1 MRIDAARKLS
11 SKYGFDV
18 LFLSGNAPRRTEAG
32 INNAE
37 AAKVIMPKSKRLA
50 PRPSTRYN
58 GIRVPRIPWA
68 TPMGKYVRYRGI
80 WLSLSKKP
88 APISVPL
95 YLIFI
100 VLI

>member
-1 MRIDAARKLS
+1 MRIEAAKKLS
-11 SKYGFDV
+11 NKYGLDV
-18 LFLSGNAPRRTEAG
+18 LFLSGNAPRITEAG

-37 AAKVIMPKSKRLA
+37 AAKVITPKSKRLA
-50 PRPSTRYN
+50 PRPSTRYK

-68 TPMGKYVRYRGI
+68 MPMGKYVRYRGI

-88 APISVPL
+88 APVSVTL

-100 VLI
+100 R